1 MIVHA
6 LRNSDPPARFL
17 QKDEKTGKW
26 YDIGDKKA
34 AEKASQA
41 LREKTPEERD
51 VLKQEAVGGMP
62 LSYFSN
68 PALFDA
74 TSAIISAAL
83 PGLAALPV
91 GAVPGAATGYA
102 AAAPTVPTEAND
114 RAKGVE
120 VEKPKADATQG
131 QAV

>member
-6 LRNSDPPARFL
+6 LRCSDPPARFL
-17 QKDEKTGKW
+17 RKDEKTGKW

-51 VLKQEAVGGMP
+51 ILKQEAANGMP

-68 PALFDA
+68 PALFD
-74 TSAIISAAL
+74 TTTLS
-83 PGLAALPV
+83 GLAA
-91 GAVPGAATGYA
+91 VPAATAPGTETSA
-102 AAAPTVPTEAND
+102 AGSTAATPAEAND
-114 RAKGVE
+114 SAQGAE
-120 VEKPKADATQG
+120 VEEPKGDASTG
-131 QAV
+131 EVSI